1 MSAFTREDIAYET
14 ARRADETV
22 AFKTSAK
29 RTLSGAN
36 GQMLGVA
43 ALVLAIAAIG
53 FLVAVATQKYATT
66 DPAEPPAFTAAGP

>member
-1 MSAFTREDIAYET
+1 MSALTREDIAYET

-29 RTLSGAN
+29 TRLAGA

-53 FLVAVATQKYATT
+53 FLVAVASQKYATT
-66 DPAEPPAFTAAGP
+66 DPAAPPAFTAVGP